1 MAVYRPT
8 KDSKVW
14 WYDFIFEGQRVRE
27 STKTRSKTLAKDAE
41 RARHREL
48 EQSYNGIKRRDRA
61 KLFSVAA
68 DEWLVLKSL
77 TLAASSQ
84 RIERDNLKHLRPHFE
99 KRLVTDIQAKDVSRY
114 QQARLVE
121 DASPKTINLEV
132 GTLRAILRR
141 HRVWAEIQLDVRML
155 PTLDDAGRAINREE
169 EAGLLS
175 ACLKS
180 RCRCLYV
187 AVMVALNTGM
197 RYSEIRLLRWQQ
209 VDFVARILTVG
220 KSKSPTGTGRAIP
233 LNNRILSVLEMW
245 ASRFPSRQP
254 AHFVFPSERYGAAG
268 EEDSFGFTAGPVVY
282 DTDPARPIGDW
293 KAAWEKAKE
302 RAGAILSGKTEEEE
316 SEPLKCR
323 FHDLRHTAVTRL
335 LEAGI
340 PYPVVASMMGWSAA
354 TAIRMAKRYGHI
366 GSTALRAAADVLG
379 GVETSAGSLKKS
391 PKSQEAENVSVQ

>member
-27 STKTRSKTLAKDAE
+27 SAKTRSKTLAKDAE

-48 EQSYNGIKRRDRA
+48 EESYNGIKRRDRA
-61 KLFSVAA
+61 KLFAVAA

-84 RIERDNLKHLRPHFE
+84 RIERDNLRHLRPHFA

-114 QQARLVE
+114 QQARLGE

-141 HRVWAEIQLDVRML
+141 HRVWAGIQLDVRML
-155 PTLDDAGRAINREE
+155 PTLDNVGHAITPEE
-169 EAGLLS
+169 EAALLD

-187 AVMVALNTGM
+187 AVMLALNTGM
-197 RYSEIRLLRWQQ
+197 RYSEIRLLRWPQ
-209 VDFVARILTVG
+209 VDFVPRILTVG
-220 KSKSPTGTGRAIP
+220 KSKSPMGTGRAIP
-233 LNNRILSVLEMW
+233 LNNRILNVLEMW
-245 ASRFPSRQP
+245 AAQFPCRQP
-254 AHFVFPSERYGAAG
+254 THFVFPSEKYGAAG
-268 EEDSFGFTAGPVVY
+268 EVDSFGFSAGPVVY
-282 DTDPARPIGDW
+282 DTDPTRPIGDW
-293 KAAWEKAKE
+293 KEAWEKAKE
-302 RAGAILSGKTEEEE
+302 RAGALLSGNAEETE
-316 SEPLKCR
+316 SEPLQCR

-366 GSTALRAAADVLG
+366 GSKALRDAAEVLG
-379 GVETSAGSLKKS
+379 AVRIPIESLKKS
-391 PKSQEAENVSVQ
+391 PKSPEVQNVCVQ

>member
-1 MAVYRPT
+1 MAIYRPA

-27 STKTRSKTLAKDAE
+27 SAKTHSKTLAKDAE
-41 RARHREL
+41 RARRREL
-48 EQSYNGIKRRDRA
+48 EESYNGIKRRDRA

-68 DEWLVLKSL
+68 DDWLLLKSL

-84 RIERDNLKHLRPHFE
+84 RIERDNLKHLRPRFE

-114 QQARLVE
+114 QKARLAE
-121 DASPKTINLEV
+121 NAAPKTINLEV

-141 HRVWAEIQLDVRML
+141 HRVWAEIQQDVRML
-155 PTLDDAGRAINREE
+155 RTLDDVGHAVTPEE
-169 EAGLLS
+169 EAALLT
-175 ACLKS
+175 ACLQS
-180 RCRCLYV
+180 RCRCLYI
-187 AVMVALNTGM
+187 AVMLALNTGM
-197 RYSEIRLLRWQQ
+197 RYSEIRLLSWRQ

-220 KSKSPTGTGRAIP
+220 RSKSPTGTGRAIP
-233 LNNRILSVLEMW
+233 LNNRILNVLEMW
-245 ASRFPSRQP
+245 AAQFPSRQP
-254 AHFVFPSERYGAAG
+254 AHFVFPSEKYGAAG

-282 DTDPARPIGDW
+282 ETDPTRPIGNW
-293 KAAWEKAKE
+293 KEAWEKAKE
-302 RAGAILSGKTEEEE
+302 RAGAILSGKVEEAE
-316 SEPLKCR
+316 SEPLQCR

-366 GSTALRAAADVLG
+366 GSKALRDAADVLG
-379 GVETSAGSLKKS
+379 AVRIPTESLKKS
-391 PKSQEAENVSVQ
+391 PKSPETQNVSLQ